1 MTTKQKAPGREP
13 GRPQDNSAPLDNP
26 TPESTQAEIVLHDQ
40 AETEVY
46 FDEDGCLVIGQ
57 ANQFGNPEVAI
68 FITPENVQTFAR
80 AIARLAGLTE
90 GKTSAERTRRYREKK
105 KRDVV
110 TECDASH
117 DVTCDANVKE
127 LRIVRGSS

>member
-1 MTTKQKAPGREP
+1 MTTKQKAPGWQP
-13 GRPQDNSAPLDNP
+13 GSPQDNSAPLDNP

-68 FITPENVQTFAR
+68 FIAPENVQTFAPRDRPPSWPDRGQDLRR
-80 AIARLAGLTE
+80 AHTTLP
-90 GKTSAERTRRYREKK
+90 RE
-105 KRDVV
+105 
-110 TECDASH
+110 EEA
-117 DVTCDANVKE
+117 
-127 LRIVRGSS
+127 